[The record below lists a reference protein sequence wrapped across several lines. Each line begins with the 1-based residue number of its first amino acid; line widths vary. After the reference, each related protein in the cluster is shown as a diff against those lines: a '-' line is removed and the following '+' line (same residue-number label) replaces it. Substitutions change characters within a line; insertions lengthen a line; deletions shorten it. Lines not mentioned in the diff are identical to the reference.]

1 MVQLKKKSCFA
12 FILEGDTEKEFY
24 LTLLDFLCNKYS
36 ATFNRSVN
44 ATTMDIDYIISLG
57 SQEILTKFHV
67 VNTIGQIPQSGR
79 WFNAQCIKKYNR
91 DYSWTVF
98 LCYDT
103 DGYKEEISK
112 FYEGDWAILR
122 SSLKRASNIF
132 DIAASADIEDIMLT
146 DLPNI
151 LKFLGLNETVTLS
164 GRKGK
169 AKMKNLY
176 RSVGA
181 TYHEGRRAKLL
192 IDSLD
197 MQYLLDNAPIPL
209 YKIEEEIFCNL
220 QKQIELNF

>member
-1 MVQLKKKSCFA
+1 MVQLKKSCFA
-12 FILEGDTEKEFY
+12 FILEGGTEKEFY

-91 DYSWTVF
+91 GYFWTVF

-112 FYEGDWAILR
+112 FYEGDWATLR

-151 LKFLGLNETVTLS
+151 LKFLGLNKMVTLS

-176 RSVGA
+176 RSIGA
-181 TYHEGRRAKLL
+181 TYHEGRRAKPL